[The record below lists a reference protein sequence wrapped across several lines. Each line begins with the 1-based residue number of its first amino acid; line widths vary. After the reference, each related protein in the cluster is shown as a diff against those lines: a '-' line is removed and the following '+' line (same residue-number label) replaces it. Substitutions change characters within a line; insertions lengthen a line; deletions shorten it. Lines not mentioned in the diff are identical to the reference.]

1 MELIITL
8 TGLAI
13 IIIILICLI
22 PKIKTYNQRK
32 NIEKIKHFHK
42 NVYTK
47 ESPYGGTYGRGIF
60 AKKDFKPNEIID
72 VSTYIEDDKENI
84 TGILL
89 NYVFFDENKPNK
101 RYIGFGSAPLFNF
114 SKDNN
119 AEYFIDDNHTLI
131 VIKARKHI
139 KADEEIFLP
148 FNRDYIDK
156 YF

>member
-13 IIIILICLI
+13 IIIILICLF
-22 PKIKTYNQRK
+22 PKIKTYYQRK
-32 NIEKIKHFHK
+32 NIENIKNFHK

-47 ESPYGGTYGRGIF
+47 ESPFGGEYGRGIF
-60 AKKDFKPNEIID
+60 AKKQFKPNEIID

-84 TGILL
+84 NGILL
-89 NYVFFDENKPNK
+89 NYVFYDEKKPNK

-114 SKDNN
+114 SEDNN

-131 VIKARKHI
+131 VIKAKKTI
-139 KADEEIFLP
+139 QADEEIFLP
-148 FNRDYIDK
+148 FNKDYVDK
-156 YF
+156 YL